1 MRVLVVNPVG
11 HSSWDEQDRR
21 IYEEFASQGTEIT
34 VRSLPEGPRSVET
47 PEAHAEVTY
56 RVVKLVKE
64 IHEGFDGV
72 IVNCFFDPGV
82 DMLKGMIKQPVVG
95 PCESSLAL
103 ASLIGRKVLVA
114 SVGNE
119 ALWIIDDRIR
129 QLGLSS
135 FVVGIKGIP
144 YGVLDIDS
152 DRDGVKKALISVINK
167 EIRARGVDVAVL
179 GCTGLAGLARE
190 VQKAVGIPVIDPAGA
205 ALKALEGLI
214 KLGLYNGL
222 FGR

>member
-1 MRVLVVNPVG
+1 L
-11 HSSWDEQDRR
+11 
-21 IYEEFASQGTEIT
+21 
-34 VRSLPEGPRSVET
+34 
-47 PEAHAEVTY
+47 
-56 RVVKLVKE
+56 
-64 IHEGFDGV
+64 DGV
-72 IVNCFFDPGV
+72 IVNCVLDPGV
-82 DMLKGMIKQPVVG
+82 YMLKGMIKQPVVG

-144 YGVLDIDS
+144 YGVLDIDP

-205 ALKALEGLI
+205 ALKTLEGLI
-214 KLGLYNGL
+214 KLGLHNGL
-222 FGR
+222 FGK